1 MIPAQF
7 QYAAPASIP
16 DALALLQSN
25 PDAKILSGGQSL
37 IPLMK
42 FRLAQPA
49 MIVDLNN
56 IGGLDYLRDEG
67 GWLKIGALTRESQ
80 LEDSALVREK
90 YPLLYDTT
98 LSVADPIVRN
108 RATLAG
114 NLAHADP
121 ANDHP
126 ATMLAYRAQVVATG
140 AKGNRT
146 IPIDDFF
153 QGLFATSL
161 ASDEILTEVQI
172 PAPKPRSGGA
182 YMKMERK
189 VGDFATAGVAVQL
202 TLDAAGKV
210 EYIGIGMTNVG
221 LQALRAKRSEDALLG
236 ELPTAHFIERAGLF
250 AQQDCDPNAD
260 LRGSVEYKRN
270 LVRVLTMRALEKAVA
285 RAKGNG

>member
-16 DALALLQSN
+16 DAIALLKAN
-25 PDAKILSGGQSL
+25 PDSKILSGGQSL

-49 MIVDLNN
+49 MIIDINN
-56 IGGLDYLRDEG
+56 IGGLGYVRAED
-67 GWLKIGALTRESQ
+67 GWLKIGALARESD
-80 LEDSALVREK
+80 LEDSELVRK
-90 YPLLYDTT
+90 QYPLLHDTT

-108 RATLAG
+108 RATVAG

-126 ATMLAYRAQVVATG
+126 ATMLAYRAQVVATSD
-140 AKGNRT
+140 KGKRT
-146 IPIDDFF
+146 IAVDDLFT
-153 QGLFATSL
+153 GLFSTSL
-161 ASDEILTEVQI
+161 AADEILTEIQI

-202 TLDAAGKV
+202 NLDAAGKI
-210 EYIGIGMTNVG
+210 EQIGIGLTNVG
-221 LQALRAKRSEDALLG
+221 LQAIRAHRSEHALRGEAPDAKW
-236 ELPTAHFIERAGLF
+236 IERAALF
-250 AQQDCDPNAD
+250 AQEDCDPNPD

-270 LVRVLTMRALEKAVA
+270 LVRVLTMRALNKAVE
-285 RAKGNG
+285 RAKG

>member
-16 DALALLQSN
+16 DALALLKSN
-25 PDAKILSGGQSL
+25 PEAKILSGGQSL

-49 MIVDLNN
+49 MVVDING
-56 IGGLDYLRDEG
+56 IGGLDYIREEG

-140 AKGNRT
+140 AAGNRT
-146 IPIDDFF
+146 IAVDAFF
-153 QGLFATSL
+153 TGLFSTAL

-172 PAPKPRSGGA
+172 PAPVARSGGA
-182 YMKMERK
+182 YLKMERK

-202 TLDAAGKV
+202 NLDASGKI
-210 EYIGIGMTNVG
+210 EQIGIGMTNLG
-221 LQALRAKRSEDALLG
+221 LQALRAKRSEDALRG
-236 ELPTAHFIERAGLF
+236 EMPETKWIKRAAVF
-250 AQQDCDPNAD
+250 AQEDCEPNAD
-260 LRGSVEYKRN
+260 LRGGVDYKRN
-270 LVRVLTMRALEKAVA
+270 LVRVLTMRALEKAIA
-285 RAKGNG
+285 RAKG

>member
-7 QYAAPASIP
+7 QYAAPSSIS
-16 DALALLQSN
+16 DALALLRSN

-42 FRLAQPA
+42 FRLAQPPFV
-49 MIVDLNN
+49 VDINN
-56 IGGLDYLRDEG
+56 IGGLEYIREDG
-67 GWLKIGALTRESQ
+67 GWLKIGALAREAD
-80 LEDSALVREK
+80 LEDSTLIKTR
-90 YPLLYDTT
+90 YPLLLDTT

-140 AKGNRT
+140 PNGQRT
-146 IPIDDFF
+146 IAIDHFF

-161 ASDEILTEVQI
+161 AADEILTEVQV
-172 PAPKPRSGGA
+172 PQPKPKSGGA
-182 YMKMERK
+182 YAKMERK

-202 TLDAAGKV
+202 NLDASGKIEQV
-210 EYIGIGMTNVG
+210 GIGLTNVG
-221 LQALRAKRSEDALLG
+221 LTALRAARSEDALRG
-236 ELPTAHFIERAGLF
+236 EAPGDKWIERAALF
-250 AQQDCDPNAD
+250 AQEDCEPSAD
-260 LRGSVEYKRN
+260 LRGGIEYKRN
-270 LVRVLTMRALEKAVA
+270 LVRVLTMRALRKALE
-285 RAKGNG
+285 RAKG

>member
-7 QYAAPASIP
+7 QYAAPASIS

-42 FRLAQPA
+42 FRLAQPT

-56 IGGLDYLRDEG
+56 IGGLNYIREEG
-67 GWLKIGALTRESQ
+67 GWLKIGALTRESE

-140 AKGNRT
+140 SGGNRT
-146 IPIDDFF
+146 IAIDDFF
-153 QGLFATSL
+153 QGLFATAL
-161 ASDEILTEVQI
+161 TSDEILTEVQI

-182 YMKMERK
+182 YFKMERK

-202 TLDAAGKV
+202 NLDASGKI
-210 EYIGIGMTNVG
+210 EEIGIAFTNVG
-221 LQALRAKRSEDALLG
+221 LQAIRGARSEDALRG
-236 ELPTAHFIERAGLF
+236 ELPEAKWIERAALF
-250 AQQDCDPNAD
+250 AQEDCDPNAD
-260 LRGSVEYKRN
+260 LRGGVEYKRN
-270 LVRVLTMRALEKAVA
+270 LVRVLTMRALGKAVE
-285 RAKGNG
+285 RAKG

>member
-7 QYAAPASIP
+7 HYAAPTSIP
-16 DALALLQSN
+16 DAIALLKSN

-49 MIVDLNN
+49 MLVDLNN
-56 IGGLDYLRDEG
+56 IGGLDYIRAEE
-67 GWLKIGALTRESQ
+67 GWLKIGALAREAD
-80 LEDSALVREK
+80 LEESALVRQS

-140 AKGNRT
+140 TGGNRM
-146 IPIDDFF
+146 IAIDDFF
-153 QGLFATSL
+153 RGLFATAL
-161 ASDEILTEVQI
+161 APDEILSEVQI
-172 PAPKPRSGGA
+172 PQPKARSGGA

-202 TLDAAGKV
+202 NLDASGKI
-210 EYIGIGMTNVG
+210 EQIGIGMTNVG
-221 LQALRAKRSEDALLG
+221 LQALRAKRSEDALRG
-236 ELPTAHFIERAGLF
+236 EMPEAKWIERAAMF
-250 AQQDCDPNAD
+250 AQEDCDPNQD

-270 LVRVLTMRALEKAVA
+270 LVRILTMRAIQKAVE
-285 RAKGNG
+285 RAKG

>member
-7 QYAAPASIP
+7 QYAAPASLP

-49 MIVDLNN
+49 MIVDINS
-56 IGGLDYLRDEG
+56 IGGLDYLREEG
-67 GWLKIGALTRESQ
+67 GWLKIGALVRETE

-90 YPLLYDTT
+90 YPLLHDTT

-126 ATMLAYRAQVVATG
+126 ATMLAYRAQVVATSG
-140 AKGNRT
+140 NGNRT
-146 IPIDDFF
+146 IPIDAFF

-221 LQALRAKRSEDALLG
+221 LQALRAKRSEDALIG
-236 ELPTAHFIERAGLF
+236 ELPTEHFIERAALF

-270 LVRVLTMRALEKAVA
+270 LVRVLTMRALEKAIA
-285 RAKGNG
+285 RARGM

>member
-7 QYAAPASIP
+7 HYAAPTSIP
-16 DALALLQSN
+16 DAIALLKSN

-49 MIVDLNN
+49 MLVDLNN
-56 IGGLDYLRDEG
+56 IGGLDYIRAEN
-67 GWLKIGALTRESQ
+67 GWLKIGALAREAD
-80 LEDSALVREK
+80 LEESALVRHS

-140 AKGNRT
+140 TGGNRT
-146 IPIDDFF
+146 IAIDDFF
-153 QGLFATSL
+153 KGLFATAL
-161 ASDEILTEVQI
+161 APEEILSEVQI
-172 PAPKPRSGGA
+172 PQPKARSGGA

-202 TLDAAGKV
+202 NLDASGKI
-210 EYIGIGMTNVG
+210 EQIGIGMTNVG
-221 LQALRAKRSEDALLG
+221 LQALRAKRSEDALRG
-236 ELPTAHFIERAGLF
+236 EMPEAKWIERAAMF
-250 AQQDCDPNAD
+250 AQEDCDPNQD

-270 LVRVLTMRALEKAVA
+270 LVRILTMRAIQKAVE
-285 RAKGNG
+285 RAKG

>member
-7 QYAAPASIP
+7 QYAAPTSLP

-25 PDAKILSGGQSL
+25 HDAKILSGGQSL

-49 MIVDLNN
+49 MLVDINN
-56 IGGLDYLRDEG
+56 ISGLDYIRAED
-67 GWLKIGALTRESQ
+67 GWLKIGALAREAD
-80 LEDSALVREK
+80 LEESELVRTS
-90 YPLLYDTT
+90 YPLLYETS

-108 RATLAG
+108 RSTLAG

-140 AKGNRT
+140 AGGNRT
-146 IPIDDFF
+146 IAIDNFF
-153 QGLFATSL
+153 QGLFATAL
-161 ASDEILTEVQI
+161 KPDEILSEVQI
-172 PAPKPRSGGA
+172 PQPKARSGGA

-202 TLDAAGKV
+202 NLDASGKI
-210 EYIGIGMTNVG
+210 EQIGIGMTNVG
-221 LQALRAKRSEDALLG
+221 LTALRAKRSENALRG
-236 ELPTAHFIERAGLF
+236 EMPEAKWVERAAMF
-250 AQQDCDPNAD
+250 VQEDCDPNPD

-270 LVRVLTMRALEKAVA
+270 LVRILTLRAVQKAVE
-285 RAKGNG
+285 RAKGS

>member
-16 DALALLQSN
+16 DAIALLKSN

-49 MIVDLNN
+49 FIVDLNN
-56 IGGLDYLRDEG
+56 IGGLDYIREED
-67 GWLKIGALTRESQ
+67 GWLKIGALVRETE

-140 AKGNRT
+140 AGGDRT
-146 IPIDDFF
+146 IAIDDFF
-153 QGLFATSL
+153 QGLFATAL
-161 ASDEILTEVQI
+161 ASDEILSQVQI

-182 YMKMERK
+182 YLKMERK

-202 TLDAAGKV
+202 NLDASGKI
-210 EYIGIGMTNVG
+210 EQIGIAFTNVG
-221 LQALRAKRSEDALLG
+221 LQAIRGARSEDALRG
-236 ELPTAHFIERAGLF
+236 ELPEAKWIERAALF
-250 AQQDCDPNAD
+250 AQEDCDPNAD
-260 LRGSVEYKRN
+260 LRGGVEYKRN
-270 LVRVLTMRALEKAVA
+270 LVRVLTMRAIDKAVQRA
-285 RAKGNG
+285 REM

>member
-16 DALALLQSN
+16 DAIALLQSN

-49 MIVDLNN
+49 LVVDINN
-56 IGGLDYLRDEG
+56 IGGLDYIREEN
-67 GWLKIGALTRESQ
+67 GWLKIGALVRESE
-80 LEDSALVREK
+80 LEDSALVRDN

-140 AKGNRT
+140 ANGSRT
-146 IPIDDFF
+146 IAIDDFF

-161 ASDEILTEVQI
+161 AADELLTEVQI
-172 PAPKPRSGGA
+172 PMPKPRSGGA
-182 YMKMERK
+182 YLKMERK

-202 TLDAAGKV
+202 NLDASGKI
-210 EYIGIGMTNVG
+210 EQIGIGLTNVG
-221 LQALRAKRSEDALLG
+221 LQALRAKRSEDALRG
-236 ELPTAHFIERAGLF
+236 EMPEAKWMERAALF
-250 AQQDCDPNAD
+250 AQEDCDPNPD

-270 LVRVLTMRALEKAVA
+270 LVRVLTMRALEKAVE
-285 RAKGNG
+285 RAKA

>member
-16 DALALLQSN
+16 DAIALLQSN

-49 MIVDLNN
+49 LLVDINN
-56 IGGLDYLRDEG
+56 IDGLDYIREEN
-67 GWLKIGALTRESQ
+67 GWLKIGALVRESE
-80 LEDSALVREK
+80 LEDSALVRDN

-98 LSVADPIVRN
+98 LSVADPLVRN

-140 AKGNRT
+140 ANGSRT
-146 IPIDDFF
+146 IAIDDFF

-161 ASDEILTEVQI
+161 AADELLTEVQI
-172 PAPKPRSGGA
+172 PMPKPRSGGA
-182 YMKMERK
+182 YFKMERK

-202 TLDAAGKV
+202 NLDASGKI
-210 EYIGIGMTNVG
+210 EQIGIGLTNVG
-221 LQALRAKRSEDALLG
+221 LQALRAKRSEDALRG
-236 ELPTAHFIERAGLF
+236 EMPDAKWIERAALF
-250 AQQDCDPNAD
+250 AQEDCDPNPD
-260 LRGSVEYKRN
+260 LRGSVDYKRN
-270 LVRVLTMRALEKAVA
+270 LVRVLTMRALEKAVE
-285 RAKGNG
+285 RAKA

>member
-16 DALALLQSN
+16 DALALLKSN
-25 PDAKILSGGQSL
+25 PEAKILSGGQSL

-49 MIVDLNN
+49 MVVDING
-56 IGGLDYLRDEG
+56 IGGLDYIREEG
-67 GWLKIGALTRESQ
+67 GWLKIGALVRETE
-80 LEDSALVREK
+80 LEDSALVREH
-90 YPLLYDTT
+90 YPLLHDTT

-140 AKGNRT
+140 PNGNRT
-146 IPIDDFF
+146 IPVDEFF
-153 QGLFATSL
+153 TGLFSTAL
-161 ASDEILTEVQI
+161 AADEILTEVQI
-172 PAPKPRSGGA
+172 PQPKPRTGGA
-182 YMKMERK
+182 YFKMERK

-202 TLDAAGKV
+202 NLDASGNI
-210 EYIGIGMTNVG
+210 EQIGIGMTNVG
-221 LQALRAKRSEDALLG
+221 LQALRAKRSEDALRG
-236 ELPTAHFIERAGLF
+236 EMPDAKGIERAAVF
-250 AQQDCDPNAD
+250 AQEDCDPNAD

-270 LVRVLTMRALEKAVA
+270 LVRVLTMRALEKAIA
-285 RAKGNG
+285 RAKG

>member
-1 MIPAQF
+1 MIPAPF
-7 QYAAPASIP
+7 QYAAPASVP
-16 DALALLQSN
+16 DAIALLQSN

-49 MIVDLNN
+49 LLVDINN
-56 IGGLDYLRDEG
+56 IGGLDYIREQD
-67 GWLKIGALTRESQ
+67 GWLEIGALVRESD
-80 LEDSALVREK
+80 LEDSALVKTK
-90 YPLLYDTT
+90 YPLLHDTT

-140 AKGNRT
+140 ANGNRT
-146 IPIDDFF
+146 IAIDDFF

-161 ASDEILTEVQI
+161 ASDEILTAVRI
-172 PAPKPRSGGA
+172 PIPKPRSGGA
-182 YMKMERK
+182 YMKLERK

-202 TLDAAGKV
+202 NLDAAGKV
-210 EYIGIGMTNVG
+210 EQIGIGLTNVG
-221 LQALRAKRSEDALLG
+221 LQALRAKRSEDALRG
-236 ELPTAHFIERAGLF
+236 ELPEAKWIERAALF
-250 AQQDCDPNAD
+250 AQEDCDPAPD

-270 LVRVLTMRALEKAVA
+270 LVRVLTMRAIEKAVE
-285 RAKGNG
+285 RAKGM

>member
-16 DALALLQSN
+16 DAIALLKAN
-25 PDAKILSGGQSL
+25 PEAKILSGGQSL

-49 MIVDLNN
+49 MVVDINN
-56 IGGLDYLRDEG
+56 IDGLDYIREEG
-67 GWLKIGALTRESQ
+67 GWLRIGALARESA
-80 LEDSALVREK
+80 LEDSGLVRDR
-90 YPLLYDTT
+90 YPLLHDTT

-140 AKGNRT
+140 AGGNRT
-146 IPIDDFF
+146 IAIDDFF

-161 ASDEILTEVQI
+161 GADEILTEVHV
-172 PAPKPRSGGA
+172 PAPAARSGGA
-182 YMKMERK
+182 YVKMERK

-202 TLDAAGKV
+202 NLDAAGKV
-210 EYIGIGMTNVG
+210 EQIGIGLTNVG
-221 LQALRAKRSEDALLG
+221 LQAIRAKRSEDALRG
-236 ELPTAHFIERAGLF
+236 ETPEAKWIERAAFF
-250 AQQDCDPNAD
+250 AQEDCEPNAD
-260 LRGSVEYKRN
+260 LRGNVEYKRN
-270 LVRVLTMRALEKAVA
+270 LVRVLTMRAINKAVERA
-285 RAKGNG
+285 RG

>member
-16 DALALLQSN
+16 DALALLKSN

-49 MIVDLNN
+49 LIVDLNN
-56 IGGLDYLRDEG
+56 IGGLDYIREEG
-67 GWLKIGALTRESQ
+67 GWLKVGALTRESA

-140 AKGNRT
+140 TSGNRT
-146 IPIDDFF
+146 IAIDDFF
-153 QGLFATSL
+153 QGLFATAL
-161 ASDEILTEVQI
+161 ASDEILSEVQI
-172 PAPKPRSGGA
+172 PAPRQNSGGA
-182 YMKMERK
+182 YFKMERK

-202 TLDAAGKV
+202 NLDASGKI
-210 EYIGIGMTNVG
+210 EQIGIGLTNVG
-221 LQALRAKRSEDALLG
+221 LQALRAKRSEDALRG
-236 ELPTAHFIERAGLF
+236 EMPDAKWIERAAMF
-250 AQQDCDPNAD
+250 AQEDCEPNAD
-260 LRGSVEYKRN
+260 LRGGVEYKRN
-270 LVRVLTMRALEKAVA
+270 LVRVLTMRAIEKAVA
-285 RAKGNG
+285 RARGT

>member
-16 DALALLQSN
+16 DAVALLQSN

-49 MIVDLNN
+49 LLVDINN
-56 IGGLDYLRDEG
+56 IGGLDYIREEG
-67 GWLKIGALTRESQ
+67 GWLKIGALVRESDM
-80 LEDSALVREK
+80 EDSALVREK
-90 YPLLYDTT
+90 YPLLHDTT

-140 AKGNRT
+140 ANGNRT
-146 IPIDDFF
+146 IAIDDFF

-161 ASDEILTEVQI
+161 AADELLTEVQI
-172 PAPKPRSGGA
+172 PAPVARSGGA
-182 YMKMERK
+182 YLKMERK

-202 TLDAAGKV
+202 NLDAAGKI
-210 EYIGIGMTNVG
+210 EQIGIGLTNVG
-221 LQALRAKRSEDALLG
+221 LQALRAKRSEDALRG
-236 ELPTAHFIERAGLF
+236 EMPEAKWIERAALF
-250 AQQDCDPNAD
+250 AQEDCDPNPD

-270 LVRVLTMRALEKAVA
+270 LVRILTMRAIEKAVERA
-285 RAKGNG
+285 RGM